1 MAKQANKTVIGL
13 FVVGAIILL
22 VVALVV
28 LGSGRFFKE
37 THTYVAFFDGS
48 VKGLSMGAPVT
59 FRGVSIGKVEEFAVY
74 YKRDDSQFKIPVL
87 ITLYP
92 EKVIGLGIE
101 LTQEEE
107 EAAWEVMLKDGL
119 RAELQ
124 MQSFVTGQLA
134 VQLDFHPEAPLNL
147 HGLEEFN
154 LPEDV
159 KEIPTVQSGIALLTK
174 TIEKIPLDK
183 IVKDVESTLQAIND
197 LANSPEIPKSL
208 HYFKQTMKE
217 ARNLLRHI
225 DEKVDPLSAQVD
237 QTLVDARDLMKNV
250 DRQVDPLAAS
260 LTQTSDDARKLVN
273 NVNKRV
279 EPIQADWS
287 ATTKELRAALKAAEG
302 ALVSIDDMVD
312 DNSEFRFQV
321 DAFLN
326 EITLMARSLRA
337 FADYLE
343 RNPDA
348 LLRGKVRRT
357 GQQ

>member
-37 THTYVAFFDGS
+37 TNHYVAFFDGS
-48 VKGLSMGAPVT
+48 VKGLSMGAPVM
-59 FRGVSIGKVEEFAVY
+59 FRGVQIGKVENFAVY
-74 YKRDDSQFKIPVL
+74 YKRAKNKFKIPVL

-101 LTQEEE
+101 LTEKE
-107 EAAWEVMLKDGL
+107 EAKAWQEMLDAGL

-124 MQSFVTGQLA
+124 MQSFVTGQLS

-147 HGLEEFN
+147 HGLNGFN
-154 LPEDV
+154 LPRDV
-159 KEIPTVQSGIALLTK
+159 KEIPTIQSGLQALTK
-174 TIEKIPLDK
+174 TIEQIPLDQ
-183 IVKDVESTLQAIND
+183 IVEDVRSSLKGINGII
-197 LANSPEIPKSL
+197 NSPETAKTF
-208 HYFKQTMKE
+208 HYLKQTMKD

-225 DEKVDPLSAQVD
+225 DERVDPLFTQVD
-237 QTLVDARDLMKNV
+237 QTLIDVQVLLRDIT
-250 DRQVDPLAAS
+250 S
-260 LTQTSDDARKLVN
+260 TSDDTRKLVN
-273 NVNKRV
+273 NVNSRV
-279 EPIQADWS
+279 RPIQADWS
-287 ATTKELRAALKAAEG
+287 ATTKELRAALNAAKG
-302 ALVSIDDMVD
+302 ALESIDGMVD
-312 DNSEFRFQV
+312 DNSEFRFQL
-321 DAFLN
+321 DAFLS

-348 LLRGKVRRT
+348 LLRGKVKRT
-357 GQQ
+357 GQR